1 VSRLKVFQQKLN
13 ELKETCDSF
22 STRVELVVNET
33 ARISSLFSL
42 ALAHTLEV
50 VGNLTTGSGFI

>member
-33 ARISSLFSL
+33 ARISSLFSF
-42 ALAHTLEV
+42 ALVHTREV
-50 VGNLTTGSGFI
+50 VGDLTTGSGFI